1 MSKGKKNALI
11 VLFILIVGIAV
22 FLLWKNK
29 SSNKNENVAFV
40 SSVEEITGGGL
51 LLSDRFSGVVEAQKA
66 IDINKIADKKV
77 AELFVKAG
85 DQVKAKSQL
94 FRYDVSEAQKEID
107 TINLD
112 IEEQNAIIAAKE
124 KEIADLQSQLEN
136 ASENNRLDI
145 QTSISEA
152 QNAVRQAQYEIQYK
166 QISIA
171 DKQKEIDNA
180 IVLAPAAG
188 TIKAINENQTSEN
201 GQTLPYIQISQ
212 SGDFVVRGKVDES
225 SIQSMKVGQ
234 KMLVR
239 SRKDETKTWTGKI
252 SEIKLE
258 PDNSQNRDMPIGQN
272 ASGESQSKYP
282 FYVALDSSKGLM
294 LGQHVFIEIAS
305 ESTVVK
311 DGIWLDASYIV
322 MEEEKAY
329 IWMADANNRLKKQAV
344 ELGQFDEAMNLYEI
358 KSGLEKTSLIAWPME
373 NYKEGM
379 ATQSM
384 KNVERGE

>member
-124 KEIADLQSQLEN
+124 KEIADLQSQLET

-329 IWMADANNRLKKQAV
+329 IWMADANNKLKKQAV

>member
-22 FLLWKNK
+22 FWLWKNK

-51 LLSDRFSGVVEAQKA
+51 LLNDRFSGVVEAQKA

-258 PDNSQNRDMPIGQN
+258 PDNSQNRDMPVGQN

>member
-1 MSKGKKNALI
+1 M
-11 VLFILIVGIAV
+11 
-22 FLLWKNK
+22 
-29 SSNKNENVAFV
+29 
-40 SSVEEITGGGL
+40 
-51 LLSDRFSGVVEAQKA
+51 
-66 IDINKIADKKV
+66 
-77 AELFVKAG
+77 
-85 DQVKAKSQL
+85 

-124 KEIADLQSQLEN
+124 KEIADLQSQLET

>member
-51 LLSDRFSGVVEAQKA
+51 LLNDRFSGVVEAQKA
-66 IDINKIADKKV
+66 IDINKIVDKKV

-94 FRYDVSEAQKEID
+94 FRYDVSEAKKEID

-124 KEIADLQSQLEN
+124 KEIADLQSQLET

-311 DGIWLDASYIV
+311 NGILLDASYIV

-329 IWMADANNRLKKQAV
+329 IWMADANNKLKKQAV

>member
-22 FLLWKNK
+22 FWLWRNK

-51 LLSDRFSGVVEAQKA
+51 LLNDRFSGVVEAQKA

-152 QNAVRQAQYEIQYK
+152 KNAVRQAQYEIQYK

>member
-124 KEIADLQSQLEN
+124 KEIADLQSQLET

-212 SGDFVVRGKVDES
+212 SGDFVVRGKIDES

-329 IWMADANNRLKKQAV
+329 IWMADANNKLKKQAV

>member
-22 FLLWKNK
+22 FWLWRNK

-51 LLSDRFSGVVEAQKA
+51 LLNDRFSGVVEAQKA

>member
-22 FLLWKNK
+22 FWLWKNK

-51 LLSDRFSGVVEAQKA
+51 LLNDRFSGVVEAQKA

-124 KEIADLQSQLEN
+124 KEIADLQSQLET

-329 IWMADANNRLKKQAV
+329 IWMADANNKLKKQAV